1 MKQHVRAFAIG
12 LLTSGALLLAI
23 YLFGN
28 SSSGNLEDT
37 EPEELISVLEDQGY
51 AVLTQDE
58 YIAYSVDKEDAEEA
72 DADEETSDEQDTNN
86 DSADSENTDDDSNDE
101 NSDNEGNR
109 NDEDSNENEDNDDN
123 NSEGNEDD
131 ESSEEDSDVI
141 EAEITLEDGAPPSS
155 ISNALEDEG
164 IIDDA
169 WDFNEYLEDN
179 DLSGSVIPGTYEIDS
194 DMSFSEIGDVITTYS
209 DD

>member
-12 LLTSGALLLAI
+12 LLTSGILLLAI

-37 EPEELISVLEDQGY
+37 EPEELISVLENQGY

-58 YIAYSVDKEDAEEA
+58 YIAYSVDQEDAEEA
-72 DADEETSDEQDTNN
+72 DSDAENGDESDTND
-86 DSADSENTDDDSNDE
+86 DSADDEDNNDE
-101 NSDNEGNR
+101 NSNNEENS
-109 NDEDSNENEDNDDN
+109 NDEDSNGNEENDT
-123 NSEGNEDD
+123 EGNEDD
-131 ESSEEDSDVI
+131 ASSEDSDVV
-141 EAEITLEDGAPPSS
+141 EAEITLEDDAPPST

-194 DMSFSEIGDVITTYS
+194 DMSFSEISDIITTYS
-209 DD
+209 ED